1 MLLHSKLRRNEVP
14 VSSLRLASHLHRA
27 ISKTIEKVLLKQPKR
42 KGHKTGEQRL
52 RGLNSQQHW
61 LRMKAARHGKA
72 AALSSTALALPRRTE
87 LLLRPSHS
95 CIMRREVVVPRHMD
109 REGSRPT
116 I

>member
-14 VSSLRLASHLHRA
+14 VSSLRPASHLHRT
-27 ISKTIEKVLLKQPKR
+27 ISKTIEKALLKQPKR

-61 LRMKAARHGKA
+61 QRMKVARHGMA
-72 AALSSTALALPRRTE
+72 AALSSTVLALLRHTE

-95 CIMRREVVVPRHMD
+95 CIMRREVVVLRRMD
-109 REGSRPT
+109 WEGSRPT